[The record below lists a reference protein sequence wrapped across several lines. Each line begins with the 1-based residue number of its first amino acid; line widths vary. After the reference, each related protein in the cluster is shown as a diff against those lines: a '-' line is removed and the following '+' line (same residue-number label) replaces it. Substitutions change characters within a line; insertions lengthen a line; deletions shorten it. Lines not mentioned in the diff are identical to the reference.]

1 MRDEYLIPGTAGTK
15 IVYDGQVYT
24 LSEDIQYTLDAE
36 DDRPVEPRAQLVTS
50 DGTSKTAYWYLPDTE
65 ALDRWSARGDYSRHV
80 SGVVT
85 CE

>member
-1 MRDEYLIPGTAGTK
+1 MTEEHIVGTSGLK
-15 IVYDGQVYT
+15 IVYDSREYT
-24 LSEDIQYTLDAE
+24 LAEDIQYTLGDN
-36 DDRPVEPRAQLVTS
+36 DNQPIEPRAQLVTS

>member
-15 IVYDGQVYT
+15 
-24 LSEDIQYTLDAE
+24 EIQYTLDAE
-36 DDRPVEPRAQLVTS
+36 DVPIEPRAQLVTS
-50 DGTSKTAYWYLPDTE
+50 DGTSKTVYWYLPDTE

>member
-1 MRDEYLIPGTAGTK
+1 MRDEYFIPGTAGTK
-15 IVYDGQVYT
+15 IVYDSQVYT

-50 DGTSKTAYWYLPDTE
+50 DGASKTAYWYLPDTE

>member
-1 MRDEYLIPGTAGTK
+1 VTEEHIVGTSGLK
-15 IVYDGQVYT
+15 IVYDSREYT
-24 LSEDIQYTLDAE
+24 LAEDIQYTLGDN
-36 DDRPVEPRAQLVTS
+36 DNQPIEPRAQLVTS